1 MANFK
6 LKGKLNEATVYT
18 NNIEETAISQII
30 GMLNEPITENTIV
43 AIMPDVHAGK
53 GSTVG
58 TTIKLPENR
67 DEWKVCP
74 NVVGV
79 DLGCLD
85 KDTEILTP
93 NGWLKINQYKN
104 QEILVYDPQTDKAI
118 FEKPKAYIQ
127 LPCSKFFHYVNS
139 KGMNQMVSEEHTMLV
154 YKGSKSRSFKPVT
167 LHPNELNQFRLD
179 KGYYNT
185 KTTFTSANEGV
196 NLTDTELRLRVMI
209 QADGSI
215 KRGKVIY
222 MHFSK
227 DRKIERCI
235 NLLNEANISYKI
247 SKYENGSTAITFY
260 ADHLRHKSLTDLY
273 LANARQLKIIAEES
287 LLWDGHK
294 GYRSQYF
301 SSQEK
306 EADFIQYAFN
316 ASGTRAG
323 IFKVIE
329 TRKGREHHNDSYIV
343 TPTRNEY
350 VGYCPPVMVD
360 SEDGYKYC
368 FTTST
373 GFFVARR
380 NKHIFTT
387 GNCSMRAIR
396 VNGEGVDL
404 AKLDKVV
411 NEKVPAG
418 FNVHLRSVCNN
429 KEIRQLLKG
438 LSFRIDNKKVIHILN
453 SCGTLGGGNHYVEL
467 GKSPDGQYWLTVH
480 SGSRNLGVIVAK
492 HHQKIAEAQLNNT
505 AAVSSEIVKYLTKNG
520 RQKDIHE
527 VLKQFKATRKI
538 PEYITNIKENKTIN
552 ADLAYLEGE
561 LLDDYLNDVA
571 IAQQFSSISRQLM
584 LYRIAEAM
592 GWEILDE
599 FESMH
604 NYIDLKNGIVR
615 KGATSAQKGE
625 RLIIPLNMRDGSI
638 FATGKGNAEWNYSAP
653 HGAGR
658 ILSRS
663 KAKEQ
668 ISLADYEKTMEG
680 IYTTSVGQS
689 TLDEAPFAYKE
700 SAEIIENI
708 KDTVD
713 IDMIVKPIY
722 NFKAH

>member
-30 GMLNEPITENTIV
+30 GMLNEPITENTTV

-79 DLGCLD
+79 DLG
-85 KDTEILTP
+85 
-93 NGWLKINQYKN
+93 
-104 QEILVYDPQTDKAI
+104 
-118 FEKPKAYIQ
+118 
-127 LPCSKFFHYVNS
+127 
-139 KGMNQMVSEEHTMLV
+139 
-154 YKGSKSRSFKPVT
+154 
-167 LHPNELNQFRLD
+167 
-179 KGYYNT
+179 
-185 KTTFTSANEGV
+185 
-196 NLTDTELRLRVMI
+196 
-209 QADGSI
+209 
-215 KRGKVIY
+215 
-222 MHFSK
+222 
-227 DRKIERCI
+227 
-235 NLLNEANISYKI
+235 
-247 SKYENGSTAITFY
+247 
-260 ADHLRHKSLTDLY
+260 
-273 LANARQLKIIAEES
+273 
-287 LLWDGHK
+287 
-294 GYRSQYF
+294 
-301 SSQEK
+301 
-306 EADFIQYAFN
+306 
-316 ASGTRAG
+316 
-323 IFKVIE
+323 
-329 TRKGREHHNDSYIV
+329 
-343 TPTRNEY
+343 
-350 VGYCPPVMVD
+350 
-360 SEDGYKYC
+360 
-368 FTTST
+368 
-373 GFFVARR
+373 
-380 NKHIFTT
+380 
-387 GNCSMRAIR
+387 CSMRAIR

-453 SCGTLGGGNHYVEL
+453 SYGTLGGGNHYVEL
-467 GKSPDGQYWLTVH
+467 SKSPDGQYWLTVH

-527 VLKQFKATRKI
+527 ALNQFKATRKI

-653 HGAGR
+653 HRAGR

>member
-58 TTIKLPENR
+58 TTIKLPKNR

-79 DLGCLD
+79 DLGC
-85 KDTEILTP
+85 
-93 NGWLKINQYKN
+93 
-104 QEILVYDPQTDKAI
+104 
-118 FEKPKAYIQ
+118 
-127 LPCSKFFHYVNS
+127 
-139 KGMNQMVSEEHTMLV
+139 
-154 YKGSKSRSFKPVT
+154 
-167 LHPNELNQFRLD
+167 
-179 KGYYNT
+179 
-185 KTTFTSANEGV
+185 
-196 NLTDTELRLRVMI
+196 
-209 QADGSI
+209 
-215 KRGKVIY
+215 
-222 MHFSK
+222 
-227 DRKIERCI
+227 
-235 NLLNEANISYKI
+235 
-247 SKYENGSTAITFY
+247 
-260 ADHLRHKSLTDLY
+260 
-273 LANARQLKIIAEES
+273 
-287 LLWDGHK
+287 
-294 GYRSQYF
+294 
-301 SSQEK
+301 
-306 EADFIQYAFN
+306 
-316 ASGTRAG
+316 
-323 IFKVIE
+323 
-329 TRKGREHHNDSYIV
+329 
-343 TPTRNEY
+343 
-350 VGYCPPVMVD
+350 
-360 SEDGYKYC
+360 
-368 FTTST
+368 
-373 GFFVARR
+373 
-380 NKHIFTT
+380 
-387 GNCSMRAIR
+387 SMRAIR
-396 VNGEGVDL
+396 VNSEGVDL

-527 VLKQFKATRKI
+527 ALNQFKATRKI

-552 ADLAYLEGE
+552 ADLAYLEGK